1 MPTHNLLIK
10 QLVEFGLS
18 EKEAR
23 VYLALLELEVA
34 AVSEIAKT
42 AEVNRSSAYVVLESL
57 KKKGLVSVS
66 GDKKIQNYVAVSPE
80 LLLHE
85 AENRAKKTQDLK
97 NKINNILS
105 ELKALHKD
113 TKHRPKVMVFEG
125 KSGLREVYWD
135 ILKTPGAN
143 DLRVFADP
151 ARIFNL
157 FPDFM
162 NQNIARIKKGIKMY
176 AINPATKESINL
188 LKMPLRNSQDE
199 FALIPKNKFNFSSDI
214 AIWGDKIGLASPRE
228 QFGIIIENK
237 EIAEM
242 LRNSFELAWQEAKRL
257 AKKRSLYKKMPGI
270 RK

>member
-1 MPTHNLLIK
+1 MAAQNLLVK

-18 EKEAR
+18 EKEAK

-34 AVSEIAKT
+34 SVSEIAKK
-42 AEVNRSSAYVVLESL
+42 ADINRSSAYVVLESL

-66 GDKKIQNYVAVSPE
+66 EDKKIQNYVAISPE

-85 AENRAKKTQDLK
+85 AENRSKKAEDIK
-97 NKINNILS
+97 NKINNIVS

-135 ILKTPGAN
+135 VLKTPGAK
-143 DLRVFADP
+143 DLRAFADP
-151 ARIFNL
+151 VKIFKL

-162 NQNIARIKKGIKMY
+162 DQNIARIKKGIKMY

-188 LKMPLRNSQDE
+188 LKMPPRIGQDE
-199 FALIPKNKFNFSSDI
+199 FALIPKNKFRFSSDI
-214 AIWGDKIGLASPRE
+214 AIYGDKIGLASPNE
-228 QFGIIIENK
+228 LFGIIIENK

-257 AKKRSLYKKMPGI
+257 AKKRGLYKKMSGTEI
-270 RK
+270 